1 MILLKYYFLSIII
14 INTTY
19 ARNDSNTGLE
29 LNQINVNIINDKN
42 EQSKTQNNMVIIKNN
57 VSDSSQSIESSNY
70 ITTLIKTIVIKCRP
84 RNIITDDIDEI
95 SLGTDRK
102 YTSRIKLP
110 SESIDLYSKSEEKR
124 STTKE
129 VVVPMNTLEMKPTFD
144 KDICAICYNK
154 FSYFPWQENAKGTL
168 KIKTYTDH
176 QIQNHHIHEKI
187 LCKKCIKY
195 MIQMKAN
202 CPYCREPIDV
212 PAKVNTNTAVAIT
225 RRERINT
232 NTAVAIPKR
241 ERINITL
248 PMVFFSI
255 KQSRLFNKMKNSI
268 ICNFIGHILMV
279 PAFLIATP
287 FILLLMLFTEFM
299 IFKDDD
305 QNRRDCVYCKRLIV
319 GTILLFVLVGKSV
332 EN

>member
-1 MILLKYYFLSIII
+1 MILLKYYFLSIIV

-29 LNQINVNIINDKN
+29 LNQINVNIINDDN

-84 RNIITDDIDEI
+84 RNIITDDIDEM
-95 SLGTDRK
+95 SLETDRK

-154 FSYFPWQENAKGTL
+154 FSYFPWRENAKGTL
-168 KIKTYTDH
+168 KIKTNTDH

-212 PAKVNTNTAVAIT
+212 PAKVNTNTAAAVAIT
-225 RRERINT
+225 R
-232 NTAVAIPKR
+232 R

-255 KQSRLFNKMKNSI
+255 KQSCSFNKMKNSI
-268 ICNFIGHILMV
+268 ICNFIGHILLV

-305 QNRRDCVYCKRLIV
+305 QNRRDCVYCKRVIV